1 MVSLK
6 ADMKYLSQQ
15 INDVRQSVDRIDR
28 NFSGLVERMAT
39 VEKKKKN
46 AHKRIGEL
54 WERVNELGRK

>member
-39 VEKKKKN
+39 VEESTKN